1 MLSDWK
7 QQFLNWIQKIYLL
20 ENMIFLEMFGLC
32 YQKIFD
38 KLKKY
43 LLNVSIILLDTFD
56 SSELNKSK
64 LFIRKYEKILTIYFS
79 TLRY

>member
-64 LFIRKYEKILTIYFS
+64 LFIRNMRRF
-79 TLRY
+79 